1 MKKNNKI
8 GILLVLMLFVGV
20 CGLLY
25 PSVSQY
31 WNTKTQS
38 RAVTNYQEILAS
50 IKTEDY
56 TAYFDAANKYNQD
69 LSELSFPLLDYGAL
83 QNYEQ
88 TLNIAGNG
96 VMGFITIN
104 KIGVE
109 LPVYHGIAAEI
120 LNIACGH
127 LEGTSL
133 PVGGESTHC
142 VLSAHRGLP
151 HAKLFTELDKMEL
164 GDTFTITVLDRTV
177 TYQVDQIKVVR
188 PDEINDIQIV
198 PGEDLCTLLT
208 CTPYG
213 INSHRLLVRGTRIE
227 NAAPVLHV
235 TSNAY
240 RIDSLVATPIVAAPI
255 LLILLIVLMVKYRD
269 KGSKPLITKEEEEWL
284 KEEWQ

>member
-1 MKKNNKI
+1 MKNNKI

-50 IKTEDY
+50 IKPEDY
-56 TAYFDAANKYNQD
+56 TAHFDAANRYNQE
-69 LSELSFPLLDYGAL
+69 LNELSFPLLDYGAL

-109 LPVYHGIAAEI
+109 LPIYHSIRNEV

-213 INSHRLLVRGTRIE
+213 INSHRLLVCGTRIE
-227 NAAPVLHV
+227 NAAPVLRV

-269 KGSKPLITKEEEEWL
+269 KGSKPLISKEEEEWL
-284 KEEWQ
+284 KEERQ